1 MSREFGER
9 FSHKIVR
16 FEVSECESYEIGFE
30 GRSTDYK
37 RVMWVIIAINATM
50 FVVEASASF
59 VAESMALQA
68 DALDFFGDT
77 ATYAISLYVIG
88 SSIRVRATAALIK
101 GLGLGVLGLWVLGSA
116 VYRVFVL
123 SQPEPFIMGGI
134 GALAFAANITSAI
147 LLMRFREGDANV
159 RSVWLCSRNDA
170 IGNFAVIVAAS
181 GVWATSTAW
190 PDLIVAAVI
199 ATLFLHSAVAIVRH
213 GRKELQATK
222 KEFSK

>member
-1 MSREFGER
+1 MIGI
-9 FSHKIVR
+9 KVGA
-16 FEVSECESYEIGFE
+16 CEGCGDGFD
-30 GRSTDYK
+30 GQSVDYK
-37 RVMWVIIAINATM
+37 RIMWVIIAINAVM
-50 FVVEASASF
+50 FVVEVSASF
-59 VAESMALQA
+59 LAKSMALQA

-88 SSIRVRATAALIK
+88 SSIRVRASAALIK
-101 GLGLGVLGLWVLGSA
+101 GLGLGALGLWVLGSA

-123 SQPEPFIMGGI
+123 SQPEPFIMGSI
-134 GALAFAANITSAI
+134 GVLAFAANITSAI